1 MSESSQGAEDWASS
15 SPVSPVSPAE
25 HGDGQDGDGQ
35 DGDGQDGD
43 GQDGDVGAWQLL
55 DWPVFGLP
63 QGFQLSL
70 PGQPSMT
77 RILRDVKRQEHSIRN
92 MVASIVYD
100 AQTFVRRVGQGYA
113 GWPVYGN
120 KRCGAW
126 YVPPDAFP
134 GRRTCYFK
142 STDGHVNEWSFS
154 FARLNLHVA
163 LEAVRR
169 GGCVVVDATRRGKM
183 FPDALSKT
191 VPIWCAVLN
200 TAVALYRVDAG
211 VGEGDGPGLELPP
224 WVPQA
229 EMSQI
234 EARIDAWAMQLLDA
248 GIDEFETLAKN
259 MTAPLA
265 CVWAHP
271 SHATLPEVCKLRQ
284 GRTVVVLA
292 SASVHDSRAR
302 RTLVLEGGE
311 KEREKERETERET
324 LLPFDYVAGAADDE
338 ESWAMGLTPAVMWAN
353 YRDILLGDDEERFV
367 RRVVKECRAGEIDG
381 GDEHAEALAS
391 IMTRVPGTGVGIA
404 SRAYAMRHAESL
416 RNSGVAI
423 VNVSSRDLGDVVD
436 CRPSALTCSTTLAA
450 GSVKSKDCRVMEM
463 DAVDPGNITAYCWIA
478 DGASRK
484 HPVVEYAPCAAAF
497 VSYHAGR
504 GRDVVFVF
512 DDVTASIAAALLLV
526 AIISLFTI
534 DGSKFHRTTEGYRVD
549 VASGSVAPAV
559 GSKAFSRAVFRTYVA
574 KVTVQ
579 MPHIILRKSVLK
591 EVFNVFIR

>member
-1 MSESSQGAEDWASS
+1 MSDSSEDVDDWASAVL
-15 SPVSPVSPAE
+15 PTAE
-25 HGDGQDGDGQ
+25 DSDRDLDFGASRLV
-35 DGDGQDGD
+35 
-43 GQDGDVGAWQLL
+43 DV
-55 DWPVFGLP
+55 PVFGLP

-163 LEAVRR
+163 LEAVRQ

-302 RTLVLEGGE
+302 RTLVLEDGRDGQD
-311 KEREKERETERET
+311 ET

-338 ESWAMGLTPAVMWAN
+338 ESWAMGLTPALMWAN
-353 YRDILLGDDEERFV
+353 YRDILVGDGEERFV
-367 RRVVKECRAGEIDG
+367 RRLVEACRVGDAGG
-381 GDEHAEALAS
+381 GGERAEEAAQAS
-391 IMTRVPGTGVGIA
+391 MLTRVPGTGLGIA
-404 SRAYAMRHAESL
+404 SRAYAIRHAESL
-416 RNSGVAI
+416 WSSGTAI
-423 VNVSSRDLGDVVD
+423 FNVSSRDLGHLVR
-436 CRPSALTCSTTLAA
+436 CRPSAMTGSKILTA

-463 DAVDPGNITAYCWIA
+463 DATGPEEVTRYCWIA
-478 DGASRK
+478 DGALRK

-549 VASGSVAPAV
+549 VSSGSVAPAV

>member
-15 SPVSPVSPAE
+15 SPVSPAE

-35 DGDGQDGD
+35 DGDGHDGDGHDGD

-55 DWPVFGLP
+55 DWPVCGLSH
-63 QGFQLSL
+63 GAQLLL

-77 RILRDVKRQEHSIRN
+77 RILRDVKRREHSIRN

-100 AQTFVRRVGQGYA
+100 AQTFVRRVGRRY

-120 KRCGAW
+120 LRCGAW
-126 YVPPDAFP
+126 YVPPDAIS

-142 STDGHVNEWSFS
+142 STDGHVNMWSFS
-154 FARLNLHVA
+154 FARLNLHLA
-163 LEAVRR
+163 LEAVRQ

-200 TAVALYRVDAG
+200 TAVALYRADAG
-211 VGEGDGPGLELPP
+211 VGEVDAPGLELPA
-224 WVPQA
+224 WVPEA
-229 EMSQI
+229 EVSQI
-234 EARIDAWAMQLLDA
+234 EGRVDFWAMQLLEA
-248 GIDEFETLAKN
+248 GIDEFETLALE

-271 SHATLPEVCKLRQ
+271 SHATLPDVCQLRQ
-284 GRTVVVLA
+284 GRAVIVLA
-292 SASVHDSRAR
+292 SASIHGSRAR

-311 KEREKERETERET
+311 KERERERET

-391 IMTRVPGTGVGIA
+391 IMTRVPGTGLGIA
-404 SRAYAMRHAESL
+404 SRAYAMRHAEFL

-436 CRPSALTCSTTLAA
+436 CRPSALTCSATLTA

-478 DGASRK
+478 DGSSRK
-484 HPVVEYAPCAAAF
+484 HPVVEYGPCAAAF
-497 VSYHAGR
+497 ASHHAGR
-504 GRDVVFVF
+504 GQDVLFVY
-512 DDVTASIAAALLLV
+512 DEVTASIAAALLLV
-526 AIISLFTI
+526 SIISLFTM
-534 DGSKFHRTTEGYRVD
+534 DGGKFLRTTDGYHVD
-549 VASGSVAPAV
+549 LTSASVAPAV
-559 GSKAFSRAVFRTYVA
+559 GGKAFSRDVFRKYVA

-579 MPHIILRKSVLK
+579 IPYIILRKSLLK